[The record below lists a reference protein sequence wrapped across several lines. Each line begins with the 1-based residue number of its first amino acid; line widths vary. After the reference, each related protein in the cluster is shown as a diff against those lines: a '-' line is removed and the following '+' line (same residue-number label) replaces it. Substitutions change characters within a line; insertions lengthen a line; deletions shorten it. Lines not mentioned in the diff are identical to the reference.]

1 MQAMYSIISYKIADG
16 IKLRELRNANQKG
29 VIFSTEKEL
38 FYQISK
44 MRYISIF
51 NYGVVSFFNIE
62 EPKMEELKK
71 RIYPFCEN
79 KFKVENKDEYFID
92 NNAEKIKYQYNRI
105 EMPKYNLFVLRL
117 VMFHVAQSIA
127 LTNYFEQTKRVLEET
142 NRHTL
147 VLGKKGIISLKGRTL
162 KKFLGKTLQIK
173 NQIVENLYILDFAPG
188 SNGDESNIE
197 MSALMKE
204 SLSQYLYWK
213 SYMEIDIDEG
223 MKEALVM
230 QYRSEM
236 IYEEL
241 KIIKEQIDLF
251 SDTLQ
256 HSANIK
262 LEWVI
267 IVLVAYEVIDL
278 IIKNIR

>member
-1 MQAMYSIISYKIADG
+1 MYSIISYKIADS
-16 IKLRELRNANQKG
+16 INLKEVRNANQTG
-29 VIFSTEKEL
+29 VMFSTEKEL
-38 FYQISK
+38 FYQTSK

-51 NYGVVSFFNIE
+51 SYGVVSFFNME

-79 KFKVENKDEYFID
+79 KFKIENKDEFFID
-92 NNAEKIKYQYNRI
+92 NNAEQLKYHYNKI

-188 SNGDESNIE
+188 SNGDESSIE
-197 MSALMKE
+197 LSAEMKE

-213 SYMEIDIDEG
+213 SYMEMDIDNG

-251 SDTLQ
+251 TDTL
-256 HSANIK
+256 HHNANIK

-278 IIKNIR
+278 IIKNIG